1 MKVTGEELLSLLR
14 NAGYNMP
21 EEKKVWMYLSK
32 IGNKHS
38 LRVTWSKEEKGN
50 ENV

>member
-1 MKVTGEELLSLLR
+1 MKITGKEILSLLR

-21 EEKKVWMYLSK
+21 EEKKVWMYLT
-32 IGNKHS
+32 KHS
-38 LRVTWSKEEKGN
+38 RKNTLRITWRKEEQGN